1 MSKALVCGAGGQ
13 LGQELLL
20 TCPEPW
26 QAIPMTRSL
35 LDIADPDQVAKVLDD
50 TEPAWVINAA
60 AFTAVDAAESDPEL
74 AHRVNAIGP
83 EVLALQCRER
93 NIRLLHISTDFVF
106 DGTQGRPYAPD
117 AEPNPLGVYGRSKLE
132 GEHAVMAAGGS
143 SVILRTGWVYSRHG
157 GNFVKT
163 MLRLMAELEQLSVV
177 EDQVGTP
184 TWARGLALTCWGLA
198 NHGDVSGIYH
208 WSDAGACSWYDFAV
222 AIREI
227 ALELGLLGQAATL
240 LPIPASQYPTPAQ
253 RPGYSVLDKAQTR
266 DLLAEPTH
274 HWTGQLRDMLVDLR
288 QYGQQHEKKHEQQH
302 EKQPP

>member
-1 MSKALVCGAGGQ
+1 MASH
-13 LGQELLL
+13 
-20 TCPEPW
+20 PYD
-26 QAIPMTRSL
+26 AIDV
-35 LDIADPDQVAKVLDD
+35 DIADPDQVAEALDD

-60 AFTAVDAAESDPEL
+60 AFTAVDAAESEPEL

-93 NIRLLHISTDFVF
+93 NIRFLHVSTDFVF
-106 DGTQGRPYAPD
+106 DGTQGRPYAAD
-117 AEPNPLGVYGRSKLE
+117 AEPNPLGVYGRSKLD
-132 GEHAVMAAGGS
+132 GENAVIAAGGS

-163 MLRLMAELEQLSVV
+163 MLRLMADREQLSVV

-198 NHGDVSGIYH
+198 DHGDTSGIYH

-227 ALELGLLGQAATL
+227 ALELGLLRQAATL
-240 LPIPASQYPTPAQ
+240 LPIPASQYPTPAL
-253 RPGYSVLDKAQTR
+253 RPAYSVLDKTLTR
-266 DLLAEPTH
+266 KLLGH
-274 HWTGQLRDMLVDLR
+274 SGNHWTSQLRAMLVDL
-288 QYGQQHEKKHEQQH
+288 QQHEQQH
-302 EKQPP
+302 EKHEL